1 MYKRLLVFSFVL
13 YMIVYYCL
21 FVWVFVLKLT
31 KQNVNICEN

>member
-1 MYKRLLVFSFVL
+1 MYKQLFMFSFVL
-13 YMIVYYCL
+13 YIIVYCCL